1 MELSGAMFDAVNQSQ
16 DNSPLR
22 SYAIRRAET
31 MLSEYELHVG
41 DCVSETIY
49 RCFESA
55 ADWEEVLT
63 HLQYAAHELTKA
75 AMSARR
81 SLLEEVSDG

>member
-1 MELSGAMFDAVNQSQ
+1 MELSGPMFDAVNQSQ

-31 MLSEYELHVG
+31 MLDEYGLYVG
-41 DCVSETIY
+41 DCVSETIC

-55 ADWEEVLT
+55 DNDEEVLT